1 MSFEQHIKIPLDRV
15 GVLIGKDGRVKEM
28 IEKSCGV
35 RLDIDS
41 EHGEVTIKGN
51 APIEKM
57 EPFKAVELVTAI
69 ARGFS
74 PDRAKR
80 LLEEDVILQVI
91 DLKEYAGKSRN
102 ALERIKGRIIGSNGK
117 ARRLIEELSE
127 AYVSIHGHYVAII
140 GKPEEVKLATDAVT
154 KLASGSMHKSVYSML
169 ESARRKAKM
178 ERLKLWEDKYE

>member
-1 MSFEQHIKIPLDRV
+1 MSFEQSIKIPLDRV
-15 GVLIGKDGRVKEM
+15 GVLIGKDGRVKDM

-41 EHGEVTIKGN
+41 EHGEVIIRGN
-51 APIEKM
+51 APIERM

-74 PDRAKR
+74 PDKAKR
-80 LLEEDVILQVI
+80 LLDEDTILQII
-91 DLKEYAGKSRN
+91 DLKEYTGKSRN

-127 AYVSIHGHYVAII
+127 AYISVHGHYVAII
-140 GKPEEVKLATDAVT
+140 GKPEEVKIAMEAVT
-154 KLASGSMHKSVYSML
+154 MLARGSMHKSVYNML
-169 ESARRKAKM
+169 ESARRRAKM
-178 ERLKLWEDKYE
+178 ERLKLWEDKI

>member
-1 MSFEQHIKIPLDRV
+1 MSFEQNIKIPLDRV
-15 GVLIGKDGRVKEM
+15 GVLIGKDGKVKDI

-51 APIEKM
+51 APIERM

-74 PDRAKR
+74 PDKAKR
-80 LLEEDVILQVI
+80 LLDEDTILQII
-91 DLKEYAGKSRN
+91 DLKEYAGRSRN

-127 AYVSIHGHYVAII
+127 AYISVHGHYVAII
-140 GKPEEVKLATDAVT
+140 GKSEEVKLATEAVT
-154 KLASGSMHKSVYSML
+154 MLARGSMHKSVYNML
-169 ESARRKAKM
+169 EIARRRAKM
-178 ERLKLWEDKYE
+178 EKLKLWEDRI